1 MKVKRP
7 KKISNVMS
15 EIHRCLRKG
24 RYLDTRHA
32 FERQLERQIS
42 RMEIVQVLK
51 RGYHEKSKDTFD
63 KAYNGWNYSIRGK
76 TLDGRELRIII
87 AIENNIL
94 IITAIDLNLGG

>member
-1 MKVKRP
+1 MNEV
-7 KKISNVMS
+7 
-15 EIHRCLRKG
+15 HRYLQQG

-63 KAYNGWNYSIRGK
+63 KAYNSWDYAVRGK

-87 AIENNIL
+87 VIEYNIL